1 MRLERQMGGKPVP
14 AIVVAKVRVTDPVKY
29 ETYKPL
35 AKKAIEAFGGRYLVR
50 GAEPHAVEGE
60 APAARYVI
68 VEFDSVDTVRRFYDS
83 PEYRAARDARA
94 DASIAEIIALEGM

>member
-1 MRLERQMGGKPVP
+1 MP

-50 GAEPHAVEGE
+50 GAEPHAIEGD
-60 APAARYVI
+60 APEARYVI
-68 VEFDSVDTVRRFYDS
+68 VEFDSIDTVRRFYDS

-94 DASIAEIIALEGM
+94 DASIAEIVALDGM